1 MVEEVVGVADDPLP
15 GTVIVLPPT
24 VIVGPPAWTIV
35 VIYAVEMMVVGA
47 LLMTIVSPFPRILKI
62 VVGSGK

>member
-15 GTVIVLPPT
+15 GTLLYYPNGDCRSTRLDDSSNICRRDD
-24 VIVGPPAWTIV
+24 GGWS
-35 VIYAVEMMVVGA
+35 